1 MFEVE
6 WTGEYPSFCYG
17 EWIIKKDG
25 IQIKLPKSVRTS
37 NMGTLGKYSE
47 WHFDENYCE
56 YFEEYEDGL
65 CFEEWIQVNR
75 WVKNITKDV
84 NEQQE
89 LYTKIA
95 EKDWRHNSCGG
106 CI

>member
-6 WTGEYPSFCYG
+6 WTGGYPSFCCG

-37 NMGTLGKYSE
+37 NLGTRGEYRKWY
-47 WHFDENYCE
+47 FDENGCE
-56 YFEEYEDGL
+56 DYYYHEDGL
-65 CFEEWIQVNR
+65 YFEEWIQVNR
-75 WVKNITKDV
+75 WVENITKDV

-95 EKDWRHNSCGG
+95 EVDWRG